1 MESHSQYTCG
11 VHTISVVIPVYGGE
25 LTLENT
31 VQELLPLAIA
41 GHTPEG
47 IDFVVSE
54 IILVDDRGPDAS
66 DAVIRHLSSAH
77 PVVHAVWLS
86 RNFGQ
91 HAATL
96 AGMAASTGDW
106 VVTVDEDGQYDPSEI
121 GALLD
126 GALADSAQVVYGRPL
141 NPVPH
146 GVLRGAASRMSKVL
160 VKAVSGS
167 RGAPDFNSF
176 RLVLGSTARSVAELA
191 GPGVY
196 LDIAL
201 EWIAGRHTTVGV
213 TLRGEQRKSG
223 YSTRSLLSHF
233 WRLVISSGT
242 RVLRM
247 VSFVGV
253 LLGLLGVVFAIW
265 IVGEKLFLGIDSAG
279 WASTMVVLLLGCGTI
294 LFALGV
300 IAEFMGAILQIAMGK
315 PAFHTTIDPE
325 LSPLKAGSD

>member
-1 MESHSQYTCG
+1 
-11 VHTISVVIPVYGGE
+11 VHTISVIIPVYGGE
-25 LTLENT
+25 FTLEKT
-31 VQELLPLAIA
+31 VLELLPLATD
-41 GHTPEG
+41 GRTPG
-47 IDFVVSE
+47 GVAFVISE
-54 IILVDDRGPDAS
+54 IILVDDKGLDAS
-66 DAVIRHLSSAH
+66 DTVIRHLAAAN
-77 PVVHAVWLS
+77 PIVRAVWLS
-86 RNFGQ
+86 RNYGQ

-96 AGMAASTGDW
+96 AGMADSTSDW

-121 GALLD
+121 GSLLD
-126 GALADSAQVVYGRPL
+126 TALDESVQVVYGRPL
-141 NPVPH
+141 NPVPQ
-146 GVLRGAASRMSKVL
+146 GTLRGAASHLSKWL

-201 EWIAGRHTTVGV
+201 GWIAGRHATVGV

-223 YSTRSLLSHF
+223 YSTRTLVSHF
-233 WRLVISSGT
+233 WRMVISSGT

-247 VSFVGV
+247 VSFAGV
-253 LLGLLGVVFAIW
+253 LLALLGIIFAVW
-265 IVGEKLFLGIDSAG
+265 IICQKLFLGINSAG
-279 WASTMVVLLLGCGTI
+279 WASTMVVLLLGCGAI

-315 PAFHTTIDPE
+315 PAFHTTVDPE
-325 LSPLKAGSD
+325 QSPLKTTSDL